1 MLLHRLR
8 SVALVIISALLAMPA
23 RSAAQIRA
31 SELQSLAQT
40 VDGTTIRLT
49 YSRPRTRERWPIFG
63 TKIVQWGEVWTPGAN
78 WATLFETN
86 REITVGNKRVPKG
99 KYSVWFIVRKD
110 SAWTMLLD
118 PKWHQF
124 HEDHPKPNDTQIH
137 ITLRVDTAAAME
149 DVLSGRFRSS
159 ACAAARWPCTGR
171 GPA

>member
-1 MLLHRLR
+1 MGR
-8 SVALVIISALLAMPA
+8 SV
-23 RSAAQIRA
+23 
-31 SELQSLAQT
+31 
-40 VDGTTIRLT
+40 
-49 YSRPRTRERWPIFG
+49 
-63 TKIVQWGEVWTPGAN
+63 TPGAN